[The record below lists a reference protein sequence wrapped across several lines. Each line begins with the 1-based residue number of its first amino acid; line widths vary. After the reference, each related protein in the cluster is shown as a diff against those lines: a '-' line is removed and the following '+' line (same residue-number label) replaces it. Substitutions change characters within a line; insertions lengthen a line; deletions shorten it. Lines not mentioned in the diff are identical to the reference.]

1 MYFFR
6 GGFSQR
12 FLTFAFGAFGAGG
25 GEHYKE
31 VIFRI
36 KSGGAS
42 YNKIQT
48 HLRGVINKKQ

>member
-1 MYFFR
+1 
-6 GGFSQR
+6 
-12 FLTFAFGAFGAGG
+12 LTFAFGAFGAGG